1 MINPYLV
8 LNTSCGQLLID
19 TMTIVR
25 VEASSNY
32 SKIYFS
38 NNTVLVTAKLL
49 KWFEEKLDEQYFIRM
64 HRSHLVNNL
73 FLKGNQLLEKGIAL
87 QNGEFI
93 QISRRRKKNI
103 LNQLQAA

>member
-1 MINPYLV
+1 MSSPYLV

-19 TMTIVR
+19 TTTIVR

-32 SKIYFS
+32 CKIYFS
-38 NNTVLVTAKLL
+38 DNTMLVTAKLL
-49 KWFEEKLDEQYFIRM
+49 KWFEEKLDEHNFIRM

-73 FLKGNQLLEKGIAL
+73 FLKANQLVENGIAL